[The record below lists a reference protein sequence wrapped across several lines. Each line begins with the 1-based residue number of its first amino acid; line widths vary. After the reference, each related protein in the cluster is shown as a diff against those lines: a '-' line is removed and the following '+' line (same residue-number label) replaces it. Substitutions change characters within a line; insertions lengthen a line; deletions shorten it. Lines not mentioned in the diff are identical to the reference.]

1 MSYLYDQYDIDWIS
15 SMKQS
20 FSLIWRLYQRVECWI
35 LIFQSHIP
43 SSWMSLSFTGVKTS
57 EISLTLPASLR
68 SRGVGRA
75 RRLLVALEQLVH
87 FALDVT
93 GGHREPLAHA
103 VAGGLKRTDGERMS
117 AASLSSPAPAD
128 ADVRRSAVISPV
140 YLWWRSTRTSV
151 NTTA

>member
-1 MSYLYDQYDIDWIS
+1 MS
-15 SMKQS
+15 K
-20 FSLIWRLYQRVECWI
+20 R
-35 LIFQSHIP
+35 H
-43 SSWMSLSFTGVKTS
+43 K
-57 EISLTLPASLR
+57 SLTFPGCLR
-68 SRGVGRA
+68 CRGVRGA
-75 RRLLVALEQLVH
+75 RRLLIALEQLVH

-140 YLWWRSTRTSV
+140 SGRGVRGLVLIQQHKRV
-151 NTTA
+151 